1 MLTKVWPIVYN
12 ISVKEIYI
20 VLGIIYMETQ
30 LQVGS
35 PALNRSNPKKKEP
48 FTEDEMLPLMRE
60 HFLSSNLVN
69 QEYTYAIE

>member
-1 MLTKVWPIVYN
+1 
-12 ISVKEIYI
+12 
-20 VLGIIYMETQ
+20 METQ